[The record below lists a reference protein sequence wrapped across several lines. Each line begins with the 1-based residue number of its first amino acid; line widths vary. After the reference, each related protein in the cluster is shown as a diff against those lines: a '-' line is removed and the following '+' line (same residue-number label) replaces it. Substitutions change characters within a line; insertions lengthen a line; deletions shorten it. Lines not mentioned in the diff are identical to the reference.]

1 MITDSVVRARIDGP
15 TKEVASHVLAELG
28 LSVSDVIR
36 ILLVRVAAEKAL
48 PFDIRVPNAETRAAM
63 DELETGR
70 GAKFET
76 VADLMANLNADD

>member
-1 MITDSVVRARIDGP
+1 MITDSVVRARIDGH
-15 TKEVASHVLAELG
+15 TKEVASLVLAEMG
-28 LSVSDVIR
+28 LSISDAIR

-76 VADLMANLNADD
+76 VADLMADLNADD